1 MLRATGPLSMLLL
14 YTVVKHA
21 SWMRDEPTRR
31 VLITV
36 DDTAI
41 DIADDTGNEQVDDT
55 DPIPTGLFIPA
66 VYHLG
71 RGLVS

>member
-1 MLRATGPLSMLLL
+1 M
-14 YTVVKHA
+14 
-21 SWMRDEPTRR
+21 ER

-41 DIADDTGNEQVDDT
+41 DIVDDTGNEQVDDT
-55 DPIPTGLFIPA
+55 DPIPTSLSIPA